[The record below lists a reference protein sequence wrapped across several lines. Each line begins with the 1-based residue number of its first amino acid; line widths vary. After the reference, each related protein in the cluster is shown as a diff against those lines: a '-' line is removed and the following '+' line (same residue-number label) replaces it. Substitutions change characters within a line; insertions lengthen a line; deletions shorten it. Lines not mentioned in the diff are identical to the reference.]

1 MIRKVGDELSLLN
14 IFLSKIAELDPD
26 MILVFFNLKFIMVVE
41 IEMAHTKPHFS
52 PTYIPGFLLSLSFLQ
67 TCGQL

>member
-41 IEMAHTKPHFS
+41 IELPYTKINFS
-52 PTYIPGFLLSLSFLQ
+52 PILLGFS
-67 TCGQL
+67 